1 MSGMT
6 SNLKRLNDILD
17 RFVKQRNA
25 LQLDA
30 NIGAIP
36 SDHWALVR
44 LNKEIIALEA
54 AIDSLEYD
62 AEQRYLDT

>member
-30 NIGAIP
+30 NIGEIP
-36 SDHWALVR
+36 SDHWASGR
-44 LNKEIIALEA
+44 SMKNEN
-54 AIDSLEYD
+54 
-62 AEQRYLDT
+62 